1 MCNIK
6 ASGYA
11 VGIPGF
17 HHFPMLWF
25 SVYTVR
31 ILVYCRQ
38 PAGNN
43 QAMQP
48 TQFIFRLVSGLVFI
62 LLAYSAWAV
71 ATAGNKGYLVEIDGS
86 IGPVTQE
93 LITRGIDGA
102 ESEGAV
108 LVILQMNTPGGL
120 DHSMREIIQAML
132 DAHVPVVTYISPQ
145 GSRAA
150 SAGTYILYASHVAAM
165 APATNLGAATPVQV
179 GGVPTTPADPSGS
192 GEQPGDD
199 GRSAMEKKII
209 NDAAAYIKGLAKLR
223 GRNEAWAELAVREAA
238 SLTAEEA
245 LEKNV
250 IDIMAVDLTAL
261 LTQLDGRE
269 VNVKGRNITLET
281 DALVIER
288 ITPDWRSSL
297 LAIITNPNIAYV
309 LMLVGI
315 YGLILEFSNP
325 GIILP
330 GVVGTI
336 CLLLS
341 LYAFQVLPINYA
353 GLALLG
359 IGLAFII
366 SEMFVSSGGILGVG
380 GVVAFTVGSIMLF
393 DDEYIAVS
401 IPLIG
406 GTALVAGGFMLWIL
420 KKLATLRHRQ
430 LVSGAEY
437 MIGRTGEVIEG
448 FSGRGRVEIDG
459 ESWLAESAEHL
470 STGQKIRVDAI
481 DKLVLKVEPANDTG
495 GEEL

>member
-1 MCNIK
+1 M
-6 ASGYA
+6 
-11 VGIPGF
+11 
-17 HHFPMLWF
+17 
-25 SVYTVR
+25 
-31 ILVYCRQ
+31 
-38 PAGNN
+38 
-43 QAMQP
+43 
-48 TQFIFRLVSGLVFI
+48 
-62 LLAYSAWAV
+62 
-71 ATAGNKGYLVEIDGS
+71 
-86 IGPVTQE
+86 
-93 LITRGIDGA
+93 RGIDNA
-102 ESEGAV
+102 EDEAATM
-108 LVILQMNTPGGL
+108 VILQMNTPGGL
-120 DHSMREIIQAML
+120 DHSMREIIQGIL
-132 DAHVPVVTYISPQ
+132 DAHVPVITYISPQ

-165 APATNLGAATPVQV
+165 APATNLGSATPVQV
-179 GGVPTTPADPSGS
+179 GGVPATPTDPGS
-192 GEQPGDD
+192 AGEQQRDD
-199 GRSAMEKKII
+199 GKTSMEKKII

-223 GRNEAWAELAVREAA
+223 GRNEAWAEMAVREAA

-250 IDIMAVDLTAL
+250 IDLVADDLTAL
-261 LTQLDGRE
+261 LQQLDGRE
-269 VNVKGRNITLET
+269 VNVKGRNVTLET
-281 DALVIER
+281 EGLIIER

-330 GVVGTI
+330 GVVGSI
-336 CLLLS
+336 CLLMA

-366 SEMFVSSGGILGVG
+366 AEMFVSSGGILGIG

-420 KKLATLRHRQ
+420 KKFSTLRHRQ
-430 LVSGAEY
+430 VVSGAEY
-437 MIGRTGEVIEG
+437 MIGRTGTVIED

-459 ESWLAESAEHL
+459 ESWLADSDEHL
-470 STGQKIRVDAI
+470 TAGQQIRVDAI
-481 DKLVLKVEPANDTG
+481 DKLVLKVEPDDNTHG
-495 GEEL
+495 RQS

>member
-1 MCNIK
+1 MPPIK
-6 ASGYA
+6 FLS
-11 VGIPGF
+11 
-17 HHFPMLWF
+17 
-25 SVYTVR
+25 
-31 ILVYCRQ
+31 
-38 PAGNN
+38 
-43 QAMQP
+43 
-48 TQFIFRLVSGLVFI
+48 RLVLGLAFV
-62 LLAYSAWAV
+62 LLVQFAW
-71 ATAGNKGYLVEIDGS
+71 ATAGAGNKAYLVEIDGA
-86 IGPVTQE
+86 IGPVSQE
-93 LITRGIDGA
+93 LITRGIDNA
-102 ESEGAV
+102 ESDAAV
-108 LVILQMNTPGGL
+108 MVILQMNTPGGL
-120 DHSMREIIQAML
+120 DHSMREIIQAIL
-132 DAHVPVVTYISPQ
+132 DAHVPVVVYVSPQ

-150 SAGTYILYASHVAAM
+150 SAGTYILYASHIAAM

-179 GGVPTTPADPSGS
+179 GGVPTTPTDPTGGADEPQGS
-192 GEQPGDD
+192 D
-199 GRSAMEKKII
+199 GKTSMERKII
-209 NDAAAYIKGLAKLR
+209 NDASAYIKGLAKLR
-223 GRNEAWAELAVREAA
+223 GRNEVWAEQAVRDAA

-250 IDIMAVDLTAL
+250 IDIVAEDLTAL
-261 LTQLDGRE
+261 LKQLDGRQ
-269 VNVKGRNITLET
+269 VNVKGRNVTLET

-336 CLLLS
+336 CLLLA

-393 DDEYIAVS
+393 DDKYIAVS
-401 IPLIG
+401 MPLIG

-420 KKLATLRHRQ
+420 KKFSTLRHRQ
-430 LVSGAEY
+430 VVSGAEY
-437 MIGRTGEVIEG
+437 MIGRSGEVIEA

-459 ESWLAESAEHL
+459 ESWLADSREPLAA
-470 STGQKIRVDAI
+470 GQKIRVDGI
-481 DKLVLKVEPANDTG
+481 NKLVLTVEPADNTS
-495 GEEL
+495 GEE